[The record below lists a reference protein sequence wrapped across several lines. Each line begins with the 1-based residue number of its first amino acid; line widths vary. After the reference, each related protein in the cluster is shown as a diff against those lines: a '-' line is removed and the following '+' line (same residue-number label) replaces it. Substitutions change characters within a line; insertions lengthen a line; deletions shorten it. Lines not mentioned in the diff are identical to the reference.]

1 MCWQNQNSALWHYTQ
16 HKFKPS
22 LHSWQCI
29 CLSRP
34 CCTPKGSRFQSGK
47 AVMYVKKIIIRK
59 QATLRI
65 RSFGTANRLPF
76 MASTLIYWLR
86 IYGSSQSIFLPVWAK
101 WHSGRQCHPAAH
113 WLHPCSFSRS
123 ERASKWSGATPGMSR
138 YLHVPLGTLLHATSW
153 DFFHMLSFSWICYF
167 GNTRNEQIL
176 EKTSFQKCSWRVIT
190 EYADGLHFY
199 LQKCKL

>member
-1 MCWQNQNSALWHYTQ
+1 
-16 HKFKPS
+16 
-22 LHSWQCI
+22 
-29 CLSRP
+29 
-34 CCTPKGSRFQSGK
+34 
-47 AVMYVKKIIIRK
+47 
-59 QATLRI
+59 
-65 RSFGTANRLPF
+65 

-113 WLHPCSFSRS
+113 WLHPCTFSRF
-123 ERASKWSGATPGMSR
+123 ERASEWSGATPGMSR

-190 EYADGLHFY
+190 EYCINVYKHISFSAVLHIMLHNSLLGNLMWEFTFSGR
-199 LQKCKL
+199 KLEAWNSSACYN